1 MKTYKREV
9 ALVLFLW
16 LGYIVETKDVNTIE
30 ILVWPIFTFS
40 ALAFGM
46 DWFGKSVGVRD
57 QSSEPANGRG
67 TKSSSEHTDR

>member
-46 DWFGKSVGVRD
+46 DWFGKSGGMRD
-57 QSSEPANGRG
+57 KSSEPTDRRG
-67 TKSSSEHTDR
+67 TERSSEHTGR

>member
-46 DWFGKSVGVRD
+46 DWFGKSGGVRG
-57 QSSEPANGRG
+57 QSSEPSDGRG
-67 TKSSSEHTDR
+67 SERSSEHTDR